1 MKDSVYFQNQFLDAV
16 EAMVD
21 HAVNNAGYD
30 KTIKANI
37 VECTDAAIGKYTVKY
52 QDIYFDAFAKEVDAK
67 YEAGALV
74 QILIPQNDMRQKKV
88 ILDYAEENYLDTEG
102 LPIEIEDYFDKLTG
116 NLVLTNETY
125 GLNSYQANPEHDII
139 LYKKDEIND
148 INFEEEGFADGLFE
162 ASGFTLQAS
171 FKNLS
176 QQLLGEFGIICSL
189 NFKNKNNPVE
199 YSFNS
204 NIMSGDPNIFDDFI
218 NQSHVFTLSQD
229 DINNFESVEEIR
241 LYARN
246 FAITETGH
254 QADIFIKDLDIH
266 TVLKLTEAQLK
277 AYNVNVTKSA
287 VSFAADAPQTAT
299 IEVVAILKRGTNNID
314 TSSQKY
320 QCY

>member
-52 QDIYFDAFAKEVDAK
+52 QDIHFDAFAKEVDAK

-139 LYKKDEIND
+139 LYKKDER
-148 INFEEEGFADGLFE
+148 
-162 ASGFTLQAS
+162 
-171 FKNLS
+171 K
-176 QQLLGEFGIICSL
+176 
-189 NFKNKNNPVE
+189 
-199 YSFNS
+199 Y
-204 NIMSGDPNIFDDFI
+204 
-218 NQSHVFTLSQD
+218 
-229 DINNFESVEEIR
+229 
-241 LYARN
+241 YRN
-246 FAITETGH
+246 
-254 QADIFIKDLDIH
+254 
-266 TVLKLTEAQLK
+266 
-277 AYNVNVTKSA
+277 
-287 VSFAADAPQTAT
+287 
-299 IEVVAILKRGTNNID
+299 
-314 TSSQKY
+314 
-320 QCY
+320 